1 VLHVFAYDASQ
12 AENADD
18 NQDERCYSFHHMK
31 TIIGSESMVGL
42 TAREQR
48 QSPSA
53 SKTSSSLLNKRLL
66 GIMAKNVVLL
76 LNVEIVQVD
85 VLLLD
90 LLEQTVVANQVAAA
104 QQCLLIFNPAVIQLL
119 RVDIA

>member
-1 VLHVFAYDASQ
+1 
-12 AENADD
+12 
-18 NQDERCYSFHHMK
+18 
-31 TIIGSESMVGL
+31 MVGL

-85 VLLLD
+85 VLFLD
-90 LLEQTVVANQVAAA
+90 LLE
-104 QQCLLIFNPAVIQLL
+104 
-119 RVDIA
+119 